1 MDVSERGRP
10 LHDVSLSAWLF
21 NTLVHPR
28 ELGQPDSLFRLYGN
42 VCETAMTMTVK
53 FSRADHRFECFAPLA
68 IDHHTGLL

>member
-21 NTLVHPR
+21 NTLLHPR
-28 ELGQPDSLFRLYGN
+28 ELGQPDILFHLHGN

-53 FSRADHRFECFAPLA
+53 FSRADHRFECFAPLT